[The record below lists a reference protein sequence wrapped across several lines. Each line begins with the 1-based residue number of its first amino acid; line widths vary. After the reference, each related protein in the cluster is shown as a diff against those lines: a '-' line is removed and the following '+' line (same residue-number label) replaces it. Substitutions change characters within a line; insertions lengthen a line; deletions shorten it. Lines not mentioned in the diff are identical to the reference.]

1 MREDIELTADCVLVE
16 LVSRYDAEHILYSVV
31 MDKNIPEEERVGIAL
46 QRAMDDE
53 VDLKEVDLSGADLR
67 HFKFKHYNLTKA
79 KFEGANLLGA
89 SFRKVDLFGASFIRA
104 TMEAAA
110 FVGGNLHGA
119 NFKEANLHSATF
131 TKCHAV
137 YADFRKANLGY
148 VTFTAMPLCAS
159 TFMGADC
166 DNMTA
171 VDVNLERA
179 DFSGAD
185 LTGVQLLRVKFT
197 DARLEGATELSE
209 VECVKVELDGGE
221 LCDGVRCISQVEF
234 INHKGVTRHITA
246 YHTNEG
252 LRFRALSFFG
262 DRDAMIKWLATLHR
276 DQGYAIAFL
285 KALTQLDKSYET
297 LYLDR
302 INLHLATAE
311 GDRLCPTIK

>member
-16 LVSRYDAEHILYSVV
+16 LVSRYDAKHILYSVV
-31 MDKNIPEEERVGIAL
+31 MDKNIPEKERVGIAL
-46 QRAMDDE
+46 QCAMDDK

-67 HFKFKHYNLTKA
+67 HFKFKNYNLTNA
-79 KFEGANLLGA
+79 KFDGANLLGA

-110 FVGGNLHGA
+110 FVGGNLYGA
-119 NFKEANLHSATF
+119 NFTEANLRSATF

-137 YADFRKANLGY
+137 RVDFRKANLGY
-148 VTFTAMPLCAS
+148 VTFIAMPLYAS
-159 TFMGADC
+159 PFMGADC

-171 VDVNLERA
+171 MDVNLERA

-197 DARLEGATELSE
+197 GARLEGATELSE

-221 LCDGVRCISQVEF
+221 LCNGVRCISQVEF
-234 INHKGVTRHITA
+234 IDHKGVTRHITA

-252 LRFRALSFFG
+252 LRFRALAFFG